1 MPATDEKVMM
11 SLREHY
17 RLELIEAV
25 LSRELSLRD
34 AASSMEITPRH
45 CRRLIAQYLQAGP
58 GGLVSQRR
66 GKPSNHRL
74 QEELKAR
81 VIHFLKTECLHMG
94 PTQAQRMLVT
104 SESINLSVETVRQL
118 MLAEKLWQ
126 QKSKASQSN
135 CPGVNDSL
143 V

>member
-1 MPATDEKVMM
+1 MPETDEKVMM
-11 SLREHY
+11 SLRELY

-25 LSRELSLRD
+25 ISRELSLTD

-58 GGLVSQRR
+58 VGLVSQRR
-66 GKPSNHRL
+66 GKTSNHRI

-81 VIHFLKTECLHMG
+81 VIHFLKAECQSMG

-104 SESINLSVETVRQL
+104 SQSINISVETVRQL

-126 QKSKASQSN
+126 QTSK
-135 CPGVNDSL
+135 
-143 V
+143 